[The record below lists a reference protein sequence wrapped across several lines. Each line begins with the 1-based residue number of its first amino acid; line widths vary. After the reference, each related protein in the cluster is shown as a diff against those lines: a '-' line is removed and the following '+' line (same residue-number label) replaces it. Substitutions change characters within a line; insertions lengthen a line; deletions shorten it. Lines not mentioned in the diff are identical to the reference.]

1 MGRTK
6 QNRILKLI
14 YESIKEKKGDEI
26 LCLDV
31 RKNTYLFDYLF
42 ICSVDSDI
50 QAKAIVDNIYM
61 KVKKEF
67 DRKPQN
73 IDGEQGGAW
82 VVMDYGDIVI
92 HIFNVIKR
100 MFYNLENIWID
111 SKVVD
116 LED

>member
-1 MGRTK
+1 MARTK
-6 QNRILKLI
+6 KNRILKLI
-14 YESIKEKKGDEI
+14 YDSIKEKKGDEI

-50 QAKAIVDNIYM
+50 QAKAIVENIYI

-67 DRKPQN
+67 GRSPQS
-73 IDGEQGGAW
+73 IDGEEKGAW
-82 VVMDYGDIVI
+82 VVIDYGDIII

-100 MFYNLENIWID
+100 MYYNLENIWID
-111 SKVVD
+111 SKAVD

>member
-73 IDGEQGGAW
+73 IDGEEGRAW
-82 VVMDYGDIVI
+82 VVIDYGDIVI

-100 MFYNLENIWID
+100 MYYNLENIWID
-111 SKVVD
+111 SKVVY

>member
-6 QNRILKLI
+6 QNRVLKLI

-50 QAKAIVDNIYM
+50 QARAVVDNIYA
-61 KVKKEF
+61 KLKSEF
-67 DRKPQN
+67 KRKPN
-73 IDGEQGGAW
+73 SIDGEDKGSW

-92 HIFNVIKR
+92 HIFNSIKR

-111 SKVVD
+111 SKVMD

>member
-6 QNRILKLI
+6 QNRILKII
-14 YESIKEKKGDEI
+14 YESIKEKKGEEI

-42 ICSVDSDI
+42 ICSVDSNI
-50 QAKAIVDNIYM
+50 QAKAVVDNIYVKM
-61 KVKKEF
+61 KKEF
-67 DRKPQN
+67 KRTPQSV
-73 IDGEQGGAW
+73 DGEEKGAW

-92 HIFNVIKR
+92 HIFNAIKR

-111 SKVVD
+111 SKVID